1 MENKNYYEILGVN
14 ENASDS
20 EIKKAY
26 RSLSLKYHPDRNS
39 SPEASE
45 IMKKLSEAYSTLSD
59 AEEKKKYDMSL
70 KFGGGHGMDH
80 NNMGEFQDINNIFN
94 MMFSGMHNMNP
105 HMQHMGGGPDIRI
118 FHNGMPA
125 GMGAGGMNGMPGG
138 FPLHAH
144 FQQMRN
150 PDPINKKIYVTLQQV
165 YNGDV
170 VELEIER
177 TIEEN
182 SEVRKEKESLYI
194 NVPNGIENNEVV
206 TLQGKGNI
214 INDKKGDIK
223 IQVSIENSTEFLRQ
237 GLDIILK
244 RTITLKEA
252 LCGFMIEFVF
262 LNGKKMAINN
272 KDNYSI
278 IKPGFK
284 KAIPGMGLKRQN
296 AVGSFIIDFDIK
308 FPDSLPEETL
318 KQLQELL

>member
-26 RSLSLKYHPDRNS
+26 RTLSLKYHPDRNP

-45 IMKKLSEAYSTLSD
+45 VMKKLSEAYSTLSD
-59 AEEKKKYDMSL
+59 PEEKKKYDMSL
-70 KFGGGHGMDH
+70 KFGGGPGMEF
-80 NNMGEFQDINNIFN
+80 NNMGEFQDINNIFS
-94 MMFSGMHNMNP
+94 MMFGGMQNMNP
-105 HMQHMGGGPDIRI
+105 HMQHMNGGPDIRI

-125 GMGAGGMNGMPGG
+125 GMNMGGMPGG
-138 FPLHAH
+138 FPMHAH
-144 FQQMRN
+144 FQQMRK
-150 PDPINKKIYVTLQQV
+150 PEPINKKIYVTLQQV

-214 INDKKGDIK
+214 IDDKKGDIR

-252 LCGFMIEFVF
+252 LCGFLIEFVF

-284 KAIPGMGLKRQN
+284 KVIQGMGLKREN
-296 AVGSFIIDFDIK
+296 ATGSFIIDFDIK